1 MLERFKVPE
10 EDQIRIGEDALRETV
25 RAILEKMGCPS
36 EDAAEGANTLVQ
48 TDLRGVE
55 THGVSNML
63 RYYVE
68 EFQSGKLNARPDV
81 RVIRETPGTVT
92 LDGDRGLGVI
102 VAPGAMRR
110 AIEKAKNVGV
120 GIAVMQN
127 SGHMGA
133 VGHHAMLAAEQNM
146 VGMATTSGGAG
157 TRVFVLPTFAAEPR
171 LGTNPISI
179 AAPARTEPYLLYD
192 AATTAIAGNK
202 IYLAERV
209 GAMLEPGWIADR
221 DGTPIL
227 EPKVSPGRENYWQ
240 LPLGGT
246 REQGSHKGYG
256 LAMIP
261 EVLGTMLSG
270 ARPAMLPGD
279 RLAQDHYFAAYSIEA
294 FTDLDWFLDTMDEM
308 LKTLRT
314 TKPAEG
320 HERVLYPG
328 LSEHEEIVNRKA
340 NGIPLHKEVIEW
352 FDHITA
358 ELELPQIARFK

>member
-1 MLERFKVPE
+1 MLERFKVPAD
-10 EDQIRIGEDALRETV
+10 DQVRIDHEALRGTV
-25 RAILEKMGCPS
+25 AAIFEKMGCSPA
-36 EDAAEGANTLVQ
+36 DAQEGADTLVH

-68 EFQSGKLNARPDV
+68 EFQTGKINATPQV
-81 RVIRETPGTVT
+81 RIIRESAASVS

-102 VAPGAMRR
+102 LAPR
-110 AIEKAKNVGV
+110 ATRMAIAKARETGV

-133 VGHHAMLAAEQNM
+133 VGHHAMLAARENM

-171 LGTNPISI
+171 LGTNPIAI
-179 AAPARTEPYLLYD
+179 AAPARTEPYLLFD
-192 AATTAIAGNK
+192 AATTAVAGNK

-209 GAMLEPGWIADR
+209 GALLEPGWIAEM
-221 DGTPIL
+221 DGTPIM
-227 EPKVSPGRENYWQ
+227 EPRESPGRGNYWQ

-246 REQGSHKGYG
+246 REQGSHKGFG

-261 EVLGTMLSG
+261 EILGTMLSG

-279 RLAQDHYFAAYSIEA
+279 RLAQDHYFAAYDIAS

-308 LKTLRT
+308 LSTLRT
-314 TKPAEG
+314 TRPAEG

-328 LSEHEEIVNRKA
+328 LAEHEEEQDRRSR
-340 NGIPLHKEVIEW
+340 GIPLHSEVMEW

-358 ELELPQIARFK
+358 ELEIPSLPRMA

>member
-1 MLERFKVPE
+1 MLDRFKVPD
-10 EDQIRIGEDALRETV
+10 EDQVRIGHDALRRTV
-25 RAILEKMGCPS
+25 AAVFEKMGCPPG
-36 EDAAEGANTLVQ
+36 DAAEGADTLVQ

-68 EFQSGKLNARPDV
+68 EFQSGKLNPAPEV
-81 RVIRETPGTVT
+81 SVIRETPGTVT

-110 AIEKAKNVGV
+110 AIAKARQVGV

-133 VGHHAMLAAEQNM
+133 VGHHAMLAARENM
-146 VGMATTSGGAG
+146 IGMATTSGGAG

-179 AAPARTEPYLLYD
+179 AAPARTEPFLLFD

-209 GAMLEPGWIADR
+209 GALLEPGWIAER
-221 DGTPIL
+221 DGTPIM
-227 EPKVSPGRENYWQ
+227 EPRESPGRQNYWQ
-240 LPLGGT
+240 LPLGGI

-279 RLAQDHYFAAYSIEA
+279 RLAQDHYFAAYDIAA
-294 FTDLDWFLDTMDEM
+294 FTDPDWFLDTMDEM
-308 LKTLRT
+308 LRTLRE
-314 TKPAEG
+314 TKPAAG

-328 LSEHEEIVNRKA
+328 LAEHEEEVDRRA
-340 NGIPLHKEVIEW
+340 NGIPLHAEVIEW

-358 ELELPQIARFK
+358 ELEIEPLPRIP

>member
-1 MLERFKVPE
+1 MLERFKVPL
-10 EDQIRIGEDALRETV
+10 EDQVRIDHEALRQTV
-25 RAILEKMGCPS
+25 AAVFEKMGCPPG
-36 EDAAEGANTLVQ
+36 DAAEGANTLVQ

-68 EFQSGKLNARPDV
+68 EFQSGKLNPAPDV
-81 RVIRETPGTVT
+81 KVIRETPGTVS

-110 AIEKAKNVGV
+110 AIAKARDVGV

-133 VGHHAMLAAEQNM
+133 VGHHAMLAAQENM

-179 AAPARTEPYLLYD
+179 AAPARTEPHLLFD

-209 GAMLEPGWIADR
+209 GALLDPGWIATM
-221 DGTPIL
+221 DGTPVM
-227 EPKVSPGRENYWQ
+227 EPQVSPGRGNYWQ
-240 LPLGGT
+240 LPLGGI

-279 RLAQDHYFAAYSIEA
+279 RLAQDHYFAAYDIAA
-294 FTDLDWFLDTMDEM
+294 FTDVDWFLDTMDEM
-308 LKTLRT
+308 LRTLRT

-328 LSEHEEIVNRKA
+328 LSEHEEEVERRA
-340 NGIPLHKEVIEW
+340 SGIPLHSEVIEW

-358 ELELPQIARFK
+358 ELEIPQLARLG